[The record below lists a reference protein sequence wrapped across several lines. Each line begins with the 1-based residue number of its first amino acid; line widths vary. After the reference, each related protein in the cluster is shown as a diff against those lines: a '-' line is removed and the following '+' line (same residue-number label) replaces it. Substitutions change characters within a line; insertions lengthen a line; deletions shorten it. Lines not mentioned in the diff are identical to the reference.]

1 MSIPPVSGIRESQ
14 SGDRVI
20 PATRRPDG
28 SVRKERK
35 VRPGY
40 VPQED
45 VSRYTNAKVEATRVP
60 EGYVPG
66 IGVVQ
71 PSEASTVTSKS
82 AKKNAKRRAKKAG
95 EKDQQ
100 DGPAEKV
107 TTTPDSKALSD
118 TPAKTQ
124 ATAPVDIEKKL
135 KNLRKKLRQI
145 EELQEKQAKG
155 GNLIQE
161 QRDKLS
167 GKKDVEKEIAE
178 LEQSLKG
185 FHV

>member
-14 SGDRVI
+14 SGDRVV

-45 VSRYTNAKVEATRVP
+45 VSRYTNAKVETTRVP

-71 PSEASTVTSKS
+71 SSESSSVSSKS
-82 AKKNAKRRAKKAG
+82 ARKNAKRRAKKTC

-100 DGPAEKV
+100 DGTAEKV
-107 TTTPDSKALSD
+107 TTSPDSKALPD
-118 TPAKTQ
+118 AQATTQ
-124 ATAPVDIEKKL
+124 AAAPVDIEKKL
-135 KNLRKKLRQI
+135 KNLRKKLRQV
-145 EELQEKQAKG
+145 EELKEKQAKG
-155 GNLIQE
+155 ENLIQE
-161 QRDKLS
+161 QRDKLA
-167 GKKDVEKEIAE
+167 GKKDLEKEIAE

-185 FHV
+185 LHV